1 MVEGTVAQEYL
12 LATLGEK
19 GKLPAAVQVRT
30 CLVAAGFAV
39 KRLRG
44 NGTEKSVGPSF
55 FAGRIGLFEPAV

>member
-30 CLVAAGFAV
+30 CLVAAG
-39 KRLRG
+39 L
-44 NGTEKSVGPSF
+44 
-55 FAGRIGLFEPAV
+55 LD